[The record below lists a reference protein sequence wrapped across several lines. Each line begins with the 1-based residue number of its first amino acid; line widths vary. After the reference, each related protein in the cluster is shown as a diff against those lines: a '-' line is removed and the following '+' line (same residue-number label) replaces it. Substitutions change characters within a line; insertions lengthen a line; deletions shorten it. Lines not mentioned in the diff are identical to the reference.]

1 MFQVEPSVRLIY
13 NEKFAE
19 CQGTR
24 GRLNSMDKK
33 NTGVR
38 ILLGIIVGILGIG
51 MLLYL
56 VPQGNSDV
64 TNDNNVVASVAGN
77 PITREEVSR
86 ELSRMQASGQMPAF
100 LMQRYTLQIIDQL
113 VSKRMMDL
121 EAERLGMSVT
131 EPEVFDRIKSILPT
145 AYENGTF
152 VGQDAYTLQVQMRF
166 QMTVDEFEELVRDSM
181 LLEKVQALV
190 TSGVTATP
198 DEVRAEFR
206 RKNEKIKMD
215 YVLVH
220 PDSLESQIQASDAE
234 LGAYYEK
241 NKTKYMIPEQRVV
254 RYLLIDPGQLEAKVT
269 LPESELQSYYNSH
282 IDTYRVEDR
291 VQISRILFKTTG
303 KTDAEMTEIRKK
315 ADDVLKQAKNGGKFE
330 ELVKKYSEDDSKIK
344 DKGGDLGWIVHN
356 QAPELEK
363 AAFSLGKGEVSDVIT
378 TQLGLCI
385 LKITDKEQGRTKSLA
400 EVMPMIQTTLATQ
413 KAQAMA
419 DDLGLKI
426 GDQLRQTGRPTLDAL
441 AKQYS
446 LPSGETRPLGVTD
459 SAPELGNA
467 PDIKDSIFRMRMGD
481 ISQPIRTD
489 HGFVVLSVK
498 NILPAHQG
506 TLAEVHDKLVTDYR
520 REKSVDLAKQRAAD
534 LAKRA
539 QGGEDFSKAAKALSL
554 DVKTSDLVARDGS
567 VTGAGTARQFL
578 AAFDVPVGKTGDPV
592 SIGADW
598 LVYKVDDHQQPNM
611 DDFEKQKKDIEDQL
625 LNSKRQLAFESF
637 RSALEADMRRQGKLT
652 YNQDVVKQLT
662 RPT

>member
-1 MFQVEPSVRLIY
+1 MF
-13 NEKFAE
+13 
-19 CQGTR
+19 
-24 GRLNSMDKK
+24 NSMDKNK
-33 NTGVR
+33 TGVR
-38 ILLGIIVGILGIG
+38 ILLGIVVGILGIG

-77 PITREEVSR
+77 PITRDEVSH
-86 ELSRMQASGQMPAF
+86 ELSRIQASGQMPPA
-100 LMQRYTLQIIDQL
+100 LAPLYTQQVIEQL

-121 EAERLGMSVT
+121 EAERLGITVT
-131 EPEVFDRIKSILPT
+131 EPEVVDRIKTILPT

-152 VGQDAYTLQVQMRF
+152 IGTDAYSLQVQMRF
-166 QMTVDEFEELVRDSM
+166 QMTIEEFEGLVRDSM
-181 LLEKVQALV
+181 VMERVQALV

-220 PDSLESQIQASDAE
+220 PDSLESQIQASDAD
-234 LGAYYEK
+234 LSAYYDK
-241 NKTKYMIPEQRVV
+241 NKTKYMVPEQRIV

-269 LPESELQSYYNSH
+269 LSEAELEAYYNAH
-282 IDTYRVEDR
+282 VDTYRVEER
-291 VQISRILFKTTG
+291 VQISRILFKTAG
-303 KTDAEMTEIRKK
+303 KTDAEMAEIRKK
-315 ADDVLKQAKNGGKFE
+315 ADDVIKQAKNGGKFD

-344 DKGGDLGWIVHN
+344 DKGGDLGWIVHT

-363 AAFSLGKGEVSDVIT
+363 AAFSVPKGEVSDIVQ
-378 TQLGLCI
+378 TQMGLCI
-385 LKITDKEQGRTKSLA
+385 LKVTDKEQGRTKSLT
-400 EVMPMIQTTLATQ
+400 EVMPMIQATLATQ
-413 KAQAMA
+413 RSQSMA
-419 DDLGLKI
+419 EGLESKI
-426 GDQLRQTGRPTLDAL
+426 GDQLRQTGRPTLEAL

-467 PDIKDSIFRMRMGD
+467 PDIKDNIFRMRIGD

-498 NILPAHQG
+498 SILPAHQG
-506 TLAEVHDKLVTDYR
+506 TVAEVHDKLVTDYR
-520 REKSVDLAKQRAAD
+520 HEKSVELAKQRAAD

-554 DVKTSDLVARDGS
+554 EVKTSDLVARDGS

-578 AAFDVPVGKTGDPV
+578 AAFSVPAGKTGDPI
-592 SIGADW
+592 SLGADW
-598 LVYKVDDHQQPNM
+598 LVYKIDDHQQPNM

-652 YNQDVVKQLT
+652 YNQDVVKQMT